1 MRDTRRPDIAAPL
14 HPCTLEPGTLDPD
27 GAPRFPIPTLSGLTL
42 VDPTKQHC
50 AAASVPVRP
59 PDGPD
64 VGCSV
69 GDRTDVGGGGIATF
83 VTPDELAR
91 LLAAD
96 ADRHDVAA
104 AFATAARLNALG
116 MIQLAGSGHIGSS
129 FSSLDIVSW
138 LLVDGLGPE
147 DVFFSSKG
155 HDVPGLYA
163 ALIGLG
169 RLPFERTTG
178 LRRLG
183 GLPGHP
189 DVSVPGIMFN
199 TGSLGMGVS
208 KAKGLIAADRLAGRS
223 RRVIVLT
230 GDGELQEGQ
239 IWESLPGAARD
250 GLHELTVIVDHN
262 GFQSDLPVTEV
273 NDLGDLV
280 GRFGAFGWD
289 AVRVDGHDTRALAEA
304 IDAPRSGPRVI
315 VADTVKSRGVAF
327 LEPGGRPADERFY
340 PFHSGALE
348 PTVYAAAR
356 DELADRLD
364 AQFVALGLDAAVTID
379 QRRNDPAAWPLPLP
393 DVAGVPG
400 IEPTPQR
407 LVEAYG
413 RALLDAAGER
423 EDLVVLDADLMVDLA
438 LAPLRDAYPD
448 RFLECGIAEQDM
460 VSQAGG
466 LAAGGMLPVVHSFAT
481 FLSARPMEQ
490 AVNVASEHRKV
501 AYVVALAGLL
511 PASPGHSHQG
521 LQDIGAFTRADCTSV
536 APSNELA
543 VADAVRFLCDHDRS
557 VHLRLCSL
565 PVPLPFAPAP
575 LPPLG
580 TGTIVQDVPAGT
592 APRTLVLGYGPV
604 LLGEVVRAVLRDADL
619 VTEVRVVDMPW
630 VNAVDPVWLAGAVE
644 GVEQVVVLDDHDV
657 RSGLGTHVATLVA
670 THAIEVPVTVIGVE
684 GVPECGAPAEVLT
697 HHGLD
702 SATLTA
708 RLRALR

>member
-1 MRDTRRPDIAAPL
+1 M
-14 HPCTLEPGTLDPD
+14 PD
-27 GAPRFPIPTLSGLTL
+27 GRSS
-42 VDPTKQHC
+42 
-50 AAASVPVRP
+50 AAASVAERP
-59 PDGPD
+59 RNGPD
-64 VGCSV
+64 MGCSV

-83 VTPDELAR
+83 VPPDALAR
-91 LLAAD
+91 VLGSD

-104 AFATAARLNALG
+104 AFATAARLNTLG

-138 LLVDGLGPE
+138 LLVEGLDGD

-189 DVSVPGIMFN
+189 DVSVPGILFN

-250 GLHELTVIVDHN
+250 GMHELTVIVDHN
-262 GFQSDLPVTEV
+262 GFQSDLPVTEI
-273 NDLGDLV
+273 NDLGDLLA
-280 GRFGAFGWD
+280 RFRAFGWD
-289 AVRVDGHDTRALAEA
+289 AVRIDGHDTRALAAA

-315 VADTVKSRGVAF
+315 VADTVKSRGVSF
-327 LEPGGRPADERFY
+327 LEPAGRPTDERFY

-364 AQFVALGLDAAVTID
+364 AQFAALGLDAAVTID
-379 QRRNDPAAWPLPLP
+379 QRRSDPATWPVTVTGADGTPRT
-393 DVAGVPG
+393 
-400 IEPTPQR
+400 EPTPQR

-413 RALLDAAGER
+413 RALLAAAGER

-438 LAPLRDAYPD
+438 LAPLRDAHPE

-521 LQDIGAFTRADCTSV
+521 LQDIGAFTRADCTSI

-575 LPPLG
+575 LAPLG
-580 TGTIVQDVPAGT
+580 AGTVVQDVPAGT
-592 APRTLVLGYGPV
+592 APRTLVLGHGPV
-604 LLGEVVRAVLRDADL
+604 LLGEVVRAVMNDAGL
-619 VTEVRVVDMPW
+619 AAHVRVVDMPW
-630 VNAVDPVWLAGAVE
+630 VNAVDAAWLSGAVD
-644 GVEQVVVLDDHDV
+644 GIEQLVVLDDHDV
-657 RSGLGTHVATLVA
+657 RSGLGSHVATLVA
-670 THAIEVPVTVIGVE
+670 THGLAVPVTVIGVE
-684 GVPECGAPAEVLT
+684 GIPECGAPAEVLA

-702 SATLTA
+702 SATLAA
-708 RLRALR
+708 RLHRLD

>member
-1 MRDTRRPDIAAPL
+1 M
-14 HPCTLEPGTLDPD
+14 
-27 GAPRFPIPTLSGLTL
+27 
-42 VDPTKQHC
+42 
-50 AAASVPVRP
+50 
-59 PDGPD
+59 
-64 VGCSV
+64 
-69 GDRTDVGGGGIATF
+69 GDRTDVGGGGVATF
-83 VTPDELAR
+83 VPPDELTR
-91 LLAAD
+91 ILGAD

-138 LLVDGLGPE
+138 LLVEGHDDD

-163 ALIGLG
+163 VLIGLG
-169 RLPFERTTG
+169 RLPFERTRG

-208 KAKGLIAADRLAGRS
+208 KAKGLVAADRLAGRS
-223 RRVIVLT
+223 RRVVVLT

-239 IWESLPGAARD
+239 IWESLPGAVRD
-250 GLHELTVIVDHN
+250 DLHELTIIVDHN
-262 GFQSDLPVTEV
+262 GFQSDLPVAEV
-273 NDLGDLV
+273 NDLGDLL
-280 GRFGAFGWD
+280 GRFRAFGWD
-289 AVRVDGHDTRALAEA
+289 AVRIDGHDTRALAAA

-315 VADTVKSRGVAF
+315 VADTVKSRGVSF
-327 LEPGGRPADERFY
+327 LEPAGRPADERFY

-364 AQFVALGLDAAVTID
+364 VQLAALGLGAATTLD
-379 QRRNDPAAWPLPLP
+379 QTRDDPAIWP
-393 DVAGVPG
+393 VAVHGTDGGPRT
-400 IEPTPQR
+400 EAAPQR
-407 LVEAYG
+407 LVDAYG
-413 RALLDAAGER
+413 RALLAAAGTR
-423 EDLVVLDADLMVDLA
+423 DDLVVLDADLMVDLA
-438 LAPLRDAYPD
+438 LAPLRDAHPE

-466 LAAGGMLPVVHSFAT
+466 LAAGGMLPIVHSFAT

-521 LQDIGAFTRADCTSV
+521 LQDIGAFTRADCTSI

-575 LPPLG
+575 LAPLG
-580 TGTIVQDVPAGT
+580 TGTVVHDVPAGSS
-592 APRTLVLGYGPV
+592 ARVLVLGYGPV
-604 LLGEVVRAVLRDADL
+604 LLSEVVRAVMNDAAL
-619 VTEVRVVDMPW
+619 TGHVRIIDVPW
-630 VNAVDPVWLAGAVE
+630 VNAVDPAWLAGALD
-644 GVEQVVVLDDHDV
+644 GIEQLVVLDDHDV
-657 RSGLGTHVATLVA
+657 RSGLGSYVATLVA
-670 THAIEVPVTVIGVE
+670 THGMRVPVSIIGVE
-684 GVPECGAPAEVLT
+684 GVPECGAPAEVLA

-702 SATLTA
+702 SVTLAT
-708 RLRALR
+708 RLRALV